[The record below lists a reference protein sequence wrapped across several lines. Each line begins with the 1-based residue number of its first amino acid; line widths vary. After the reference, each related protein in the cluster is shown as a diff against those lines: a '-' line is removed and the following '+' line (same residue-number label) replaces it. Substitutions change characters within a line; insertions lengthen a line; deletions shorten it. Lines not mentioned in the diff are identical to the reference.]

1 MAFLC
6 RFYDVSRSGYYT
18 WAHREESERSKENRE
33 LMETIKNIFEESKG
47 IYGSPRVHR
56 VLHAQGYNCSVNRV
70 ARLMKKMGLV
80 GRVRTVYKLTPG
92 INNFFTKTSN
102 KRLATSQPSAI
113 NQVWVGDITYLKI
126 KGKWQYL
133 AVVMD
138 LYSRKILAWS
148 LSDRRTVNLTTK
160 TLNKAIAIRKPQE
173 GLIFHSDRGAEY
185 AAYLYKEK
193 LKKHGIIPSMNRP
206 GRCQDNA
213 HMESFFHSL
222 KAELIRGRTIGSV
235 VELRRL
241 LKNYINH
248 FYNKQRLHSGIDYFS
263 PIEYEL
269 SRA

>member
-6 RFYDVSRSGYYT
+6 RLYDVSRSGYYAWT
-18 WAHREESERSKENRE
+18 CREESERVKLNKG
-33 LMETIKNIFEESKG
+33 LMEEIKKIYAESEG

-56 VLHAQGYNCSVNRV
+56 ALVRLGYACSVNRV

-80 GRVRTVYKLTPG
+80 GRVKKVYKSTPG

-102 KRLATSQPSAI
+102 KRLGESQPTGI
-113 NQVWVGDITYLKI
+113 NQIWVGDLTYLKI

-138 LYSRKILAWS
+138 LYSRKIIGWS
-148 LSDRRTVNLTTK
+148 LGGRRSVHLT
-160 TLNKAIAIRKPQE
+160 LEALSRAIARRKPSK

-185 AAYLYKEK
+185 AAYLYQDK
-193 LKKHGIIPSMNRP
+193 LKRHGIIPSMNRP
-206 GRCQDNA
+206 GHCQDNA

-222 KAELIRGRTIGSV
+222 KAEVIRGRVIESV
-235 VELRRL
+235 VELRRI

-248 FYNKQRLHSGIDYFS
+248 FYNQQRLHSGIDYYS
-263 PIEYEL
+263 PIEYEQL
-269 SRA
+269 RA